1 MTTRTDYSDD
11 EWRLL
16 ASMPQLAALGSM
28 AAEESGPVTS
38 TRELWAGTSELFE
51 AAKDGYPDN
60 ALIQAITAS
69 IARNDDGV
77 ELSPDIRD
85 ATGPEALHMAVV
97 QKALQTAPEVRRI
110 LDERA
115 TSGEAAGYREWV
127 MGIARAGVE
136 AAKTG
141 FLGMSGARVTQ
152 RESLFLNEL
161 STALGAP
168 EVPVRD
174 WER

>member
-1 MTTRTDYSDD
+1 MTTRSDYSDD

-16 ASMPQLAALGSM
+16 ATMPQLAALGAM

-38 TRELWAGTSELFE
+38 TRELWASTSELFE

-60 ALIQAITAS
+60 TLIQAITAS
-69 IARNDDGV
+69 IARIDDGV
-77 ELSPDIRD
+77 ELPPDIRD

-97 QKALQTAPEVRRI
+97 EKALQTAPEVGRI
-110 LDERA
+110 LDQRA
-115 TSGEAAGYREWV
+115 TPEEAAGYREWV
-127 MGIARAGVE
+127 MGIAQAGVE

-141 FLGMSGARVTQ
+141 FLGLSGARVTQ

>member
-1 MTTRTDYSDD
+1 MTTRTDFSDD

-16 ASMPQLAALGSM
+16 TSMPQLAALGAM
-28 AAEESGPVTS
+28 AAENDGPVSS
-38 TRELWAGTSELFE
+38 TRELWASTNELFE

-60 ALIQAITAS
+60 ALVQAIAAA
-69 IARNDDGV
+69 IGRHDDGAG
-77 ELSPDIRD
+77 LPAADFD
-85 ATGPEALHMAVV
+85 ATGQEALHMAVV
-97 QKALQTAPEVRRI
+97 EKALQTAPEVDRI
-110 LDERA
+110 LDDRA
-115 TSGEAAGYREWV
+115 MPEEAAGYREWI

-141 FLGMSGARVTQ
+141 FLGLSGARVTQ
-152 RESLFLNEL
+152 RESLFLNQL